1 MQINIIGLLIMV
13 FSVDL
18 EKERSLKFDSVT
30 CNTAI

>member
-18 EKERSLKFDSVT
+18 QKERSLKFDSVI
-30 CNTAI
+30 CNTTI